1 MVKRAETGELN
12 LDRSLWKLRRDKW
25 ARFRLIV
32 PPIVQMLIFGYA
44 ATFEVFGVSTA
55 VLDLDHSQE
64 SRELIGRFVN
74 SGRFHVVTI
83 ARAQRDIDA
92 AIYNA
97 DATVALAIPAGF
109 ASLLNKGE
117 AAPLQVIVDGTNSNT
132 ALISL
137 SYVNQIAGRFS
148 QEYASEILQR
158 THAGQQVKLIQV
170 NVEQRPQYNES
181 LNSRWFFVPGVIGT
195 LTLIIVVGIT
205 AFAIVRE
212 REMGTLEQIMVTPI
226 RPVELILGKTIPSFI
241 IGLAEVG
248 LIATVGILWFHVP
261 FAGNPLIMLL
271 GTAVFLLCTI
281 ALGLLISTVCVTQQ
295 QAFASQFFIVNPLF
309 TLSGFSFP
317 IASMPVFLQWL
328 TYLDPLRYYL
338 VVIRGTFLKGVGM
351 SVLWPDLLAMTLLG
365 SALITI
371 SVMRFRKS
379 LD

>member
-1 MVKRAETGELN
+1 MFTRIFHILIKEFLE
-12 LDRSLWKLRRDKW
+12 LRRDKW

-32 PPIVQMLIFGYA
+32 PPIVQMLVFGYA

-64 SRELIGRFVN
+64 SRELVARFVH
-74 SGRFHVVTI
+74 SGRFHIVKM
-83 ARAQRDIDA
+83 AQAQRDIDA
-92 AIYNA
+92 AIYQA
-97 DATVALAIPAGF
+97 EATVALSIPAGF
-109 ASLLNKGE
+109 AALLNKGQ

-137 SYVNQIAGRFS
+137 GYVTQIAGRFS
-148 QEYASEILQR
+148 QDYAAELLQR
-158 THAGQQVKLIQV
+158 THAGQQIKLIQV
-170 NVEQRPQYNES
+170 NLEQRPQYNES

-195 LTLIIVVGIT
+195 LTLIIVVGLT

-226 RPVELILGKTIPSFI
+226 RPVELILGKTVPSFV
-241 IGLAEVG
+241 IGFAEVG
-248 LIATVGILWFHVP
+248 LIAAVGIVWFHVP

-271 GTAVFLLCTI
+271 GTALFLLCTI

-295 QAFASQFFIVNPLF
+295 QAFALQFFIVNPLF

-351 SVLWPDLLAMTLLG
+351 SVLWPDVLAMALLG
-365 SALITI
+365 SGLLII
-371 SVMRFRKS
+371 SILRFRKS

>member
-1 MVKRAETGELN
+1 MFTRVIHIVIKEFLE
-12 LDRSLWKLRRDKW
+12 LRRDKW

-55 VLDLDHSQE
+55 VLDLDRSQE
-64 SRELIGRFVN
+64 SREM
-74 SGRFHVVTI
+74 I
-83 ARAQRDIDA
+83 ARFTHSSRFRVVKVAQTQRDIDA
-92 AIYNA
+92 AINSS
-97 DATVALAIPAGF
+97 DATVALVIHAGF
-109 ASLLNKGE
+109 SALLRKGQS
-117 AAPLQVIVDGTNSNT
+117 APLQVIVDGTNSNT
-132 ALISL
+132 ALIAL
-137 SYVNQIAGRFS
+137 GYVNQIGSRFS
-148 QEYASEILQR
+148 QDYATDLLRR
-158 THAGQQVKLIQV
+158 TRAGQEIKQVQITL
-170 NVEQRPQYNES
+170 EQRPQYNED

-195 LTLIIVVGIT
+195 LTLIIIIGLT

-226 RPVELILGKTIPSFI
+226 RPAEFILGKTLPFFI

-248 LIATVGILWFHVP
+248 LVSAVGIGWFHVP
-261 FAGNPLIMLL
+261 FVGNPLIMLL
-271 GTAVFLLCTI
+271 GTALFLLSTL

-295 QAFASQFFIVNPLF
+295 QAFASNFFLVNPLF

-328 TYLDPLRYYL
+328 TYLDPLRDYL

-351 SVLWPDLLAMTLLG
+351 SVLWPDLLAMALLG
-365 SALITI
+365 GGLLTI
-371 SVMRFRKS
+371 STLRFRKS